1 MHLTASL
8 VQWPGTGQPAAA
20 QRVRFQ
26 PQTEQLLVCFTNYFG
41 FGMMCMP
48 VNEPTFQEK
57 IPLCFFIFLLGSG
70 PLLLFFIIMF
80 FPQKVFSTVVRFTKT
95 F

>member
-57 IPLCFFIFLLGSG
+57 IA
-70 PLLLFFIIMF
+70 LFFYIFVRLGTTLTF
-80 FPQKVFSTVVRFTKT
+80 FHNYVFSTESFL
-95 F
+95 